1 MILGID
7 TSTSVC
13 SVALWDGKNFV
24 EWEQRNPTGH
34 SSVLMPMMKRAFD
47 EVEGAV
53 DTLVVSR
60 GPGSF
65 TGVRIG
71 VSTALGLQFSGKLKV
86 YSVSSLQ
93 ARSYLDGFEGVR
105 LPIIDA
111 RRERV
116 YGACY
121 GALQHEEVNA
131 PFVHFLELLSGTD
144 APVALIGESIDHFYE
159 MARAALLQEV
169 TINDT
174 QGNAKGAIRAF
185 LEGKYERD
193 LYPVYLREVEA
204 VRRRK
209 EKEDADI
216 GD

>member
-13 SVALWDGKNFV
+13 SVALWDGEKFI
-24 EWEQRNPTGH
+24 EWEDKNPTGH
-34 SSVLMPMMKRAFD
+34 SSILMPLVKKAMDFA
-47 EVEGAV
+47 GGNV

-71 VSTALGLQFSGKLKV
+71 VSTALGLQFSEKLNV

-93 ARSYLDGFEGVR
+93 ARSYLDGFDGIR

-121 GALQHEEVNA
+121 GAMEYEEINA
-131 PFVHFLELLSGTD
+131 PFVHFLDLLKDTNE
-144 APVALIGESIDHFYE
+144 PVALLGESIEHFYD
-159 MARAALLQEV
+159 MATKALTQEV
-169 TINDT
+169 TLVET
-174 QGNAKGAIRAF
+174 RAMAKGAIRAY
-185 LEGKYERD
+185 LEGKFSTD
-193 LYPVYLREVEA
+193 LHPVYLREVEA

-209 EKEDADI
+209 EKEDADS